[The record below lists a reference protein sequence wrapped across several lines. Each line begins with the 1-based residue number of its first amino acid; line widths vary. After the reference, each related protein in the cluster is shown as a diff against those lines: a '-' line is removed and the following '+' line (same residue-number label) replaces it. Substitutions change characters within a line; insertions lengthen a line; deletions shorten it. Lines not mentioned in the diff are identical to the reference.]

1 MKIPLPLPAT
11 LTSRF
16 VVAVERLP
24 RPVPDLVPWRVAKPY
39 RKAAMTAYGTPGLEV
54 THYPTPWRGV
64 TTPSGSRAPRRPT
77 PPPHRA
83 PAWSPATPHPRSA
96 AYAGRRIPGD
106 AEPPAPHHR
115 TPHPLPQHERGTTLP
130 QHEHGTPHPAE
141 HRTPHADDRWTPRHD
156 ERRTPYPDERRTP
169 YPDER
174 RSPYP
179 DERRIQD
186 HTERWISHHD
196 GDGCRFLHHDER
208 RLLRRARQHLV
219 VSSTAPPH
227 QLPGSAQVARATA
240 RALARQCG
248 GLVIDPLT
256 GATVPSCDRCPDE
269 PVVFRLA
276 DDWLGW
282 DVQVHDDATCPPW
295 DPADTAACDCLRVT
309 SRGLRRFA
317 LPEITID
324 GAACAHTLCATN
336 LLRTVAR
343 HLLADHLAFLAT
355 HPRADVRLID
365 DHLHIRPPGDP
376 TPWGEPPEPPEP
388 IDPAATPAHREAPWT
403 AGGASVVTASR
414 SATSSALAGPS
425 FDVRLTPCETE
436 PPVMGRPGSV
446 RRLKVAPVSGTG
458 QATCLKVGPPSGFTG
473 SLNDWLC
480 ATQEASP
487 PRPGPAPYPLAA

>member
-1 MKIPLPLPAT
+1 MKIPLPLPVA

-16 VVAVERLP
+16 VVAIERLP
-24 RPVPDLVPWRVAKPY
+24 CPIPDLVPWRVAKPY

-54 THYPTPWRGV
+54 THHPTPWRGV
-64 TTPSGSRAPRRPT
+64 TTPPGSRAPRRPT

-83 PAWSPATPHPRSA
+83 GSPHPDARQSGS
-96 AYAGRRIPGD
+96 YAGRRIPGAD
-106 AEPPAPHHR
+106 ERQAAHHPAHHPEHR
-115 TPHPLPQHERGTTLP
+115 IPGADPRFPLPQ
-130 QHEHGTPHPAE
+130 EHGTPHP
-141 HRTPHADDRWTPRHD
+141 
-156 ERRTPYPDERRTP
+156 
-169 YPDER
+169 DER
-174 RSPYP
+174 RSGHP
-179 DERRIQD
+179 DEDGRWHPNKGRLSHHD
-186 HTERWISHHD
+186 EGRLPNHDERWISHH
-196 GDGCRFLHHDER
+196 DGCRFLHHDER
-208 RLLRRARQHLV
+208 RLLRRAKQHLV

-227 QLPGSAQVARATA
+227 QLPGSAQTARATA

-248 GLVIDPLT
+248 GLVVDPLT
-256 GATVPSCDRCPDE
+256 GSTVPSCDRCPDE

-336 LLRTVAR
+336 LLRTVAH
-343 HLLADHLAFLAT
+343 HLLADHMAFLAT

-365 DHLHIRPPGDP
+365 DHLHISPPGDP
-376 TPWGEPPEPPEP
+376 MAWSEPPETT
-388 IDPAATPAHREAPWT
+388 DPAATSSHRQAPWT
-403 AGGASVVTASR
+403 AGVSSAITASR

-436 PPVMGRPGSV
+436 PPAMGRPGSV

-458 QATCLKVGPPSGFTG
+458 QATCLKLGPPSGFTG

-487 PRPGPAPYPLAA
+487 PRPGTTPYPLAA

>member
-1 MKIPLPLPAT
+1 MKIPLPLPAA

-16 VVAVERLP
+16 VVAIERLP
-24 RPVPDLVPWRVAKPY
+24 CPIPDLVPWRVAKPH

-54 THYPTPWRGV
+54 THHPAPWRGV
-64 TTPSGSRAPRRPT
+64 TTPPGSRALRRPIS
-77 PPPHRA
+77 PPHRA
-83 PAWSPATPHPRSA
+83 TPLPPASPRPDARRSA
-96 AYAGRRIPGD
+96 PYAGRRIPGEHEHRAAHYPD
-106 AEPPAPHHR
+106 PRIPGTDPR
-115 TPHPLPQHERGTTLP
+115 TPFHHNLDTR
-130 QHEHGTPHPAE
+130 HPAE
-141 HRTPHADDRWTPRHD
+141 SRSRHPEERWT
-156 ERRTPYPDERRTP
+156 
-169 YPDER
+169 
-174 RSPYP
+174 
-179 DERRIQD
+179 
-186 HTERWISHHD
+186 SHH
-196 GDGCRFLHHDER
+196 DGCRFLHHDER

-227 QLPGSAQVARATA
+227 QLPDILQVARATA

-256 GATVPSCDRCPDE
+256 GSTVPSCDRCPDE

-336 LLRTVAR
+336 LLRTVAS

-365 DHLHIRPPGDP
+365 DHLHISPPGDP
-376 TPWGEPPEPPEP
+376 MAWSEPPDS
-388 IDPAATPAHREAPWT
+388 IGQATPPSHT
-403 AGGASVVTASR
+403 AGGFSAVSAVTASR
-414 SATSSALAGPS
+414 PATSSALAGPS

-436 PPVMGRPGSV
+436 PPTMGRPGSV

-458 QATCLKVGPPSGFTG
+458 RATCLKVGPPSGFTG

-487 PRPGPAPYPLAA
+487 PRPSTAPYPLAA